1 MFTAALSDDLVINP
15 KALFF
20 SLRCVAPYCLCGGR
34 VLVRRMYFYTH
45 TMSFSHCLYHLEA
58 LVSSEYLHPVLVTDA
73 SSISFSSTLL
83 LFFLCS
89 LFPFSTNCRDLSHL
103 FLLFYWACVYVD
115 VYVPACVFLCG
126 PFLTH

>member
-20 SLRCVAPYCLCGGR
+20 SLRCVAPYCLYGWR

-83 LFFLCS
+83 FFFFCALFS
-89 LFPFSTNCRDLSHL
+89 LSARTAEICLISFFVV
-103 FLLFYWACVYVD
+103 LLGVCVR
-115 VYVPACVFLCG
+115 
-126 PFLTH
+126 